1 MDSTEDLV
9 PQLTDR
15 ELCILGLIA
24 KGYSAKQAA
33 LELGIA
39 PRTVEK
45 HIDHVR
51 LKIRAK
57 NRTHMVA
64 QAIARQ
70 II

>member
-1 MDSTEDLV
+1 MNSSEEV
-9 PQLTDR
+9 EPQLTDR
-15 ELCILGLIA
+15 ELRILSLVA
-24 KGYSAKQAA
+24 RGYSAKQAA

-70 II
+70 LI

>member
-1 MDSTEDLV
+1 MNSLEEV
-9 PQLTDR
+9 EPQLTDR
-15 ELCILGLIA
+15 ELRILSLVA
-24 KGYSAKQAA
+24 RGYSAKQAA

-70 II
+70 LI